1 MCCSYH
7 IKKSLVI
14 WKQYGLRT
22 KRGVFSLVRKNR
34 FRFSHWFVQ
43 NSYSKIINRQMTV
56 IGKQKFQSGDEGI
69 INFKS
74 SNPFEFFHILNSKES
89 EEQDMFGTLILPDEK
104 KENYPLVICMH
115 GSMGWRGHHHEHSVN
130 FLNNGF
136 AIFRVNSF
144 DARQVTSIVEDQ
156 IQVTLATVMTDCFN
170 ALKFLSNHPDINSSK
185 IFIAGWSLGGSTA
198 IYSAWEPLAEKL
210 APDGERFAGHLAFY
224 PGAFMW
230 PEEMR
235 WSPSPI
241 LTLIG
246 ADDDYTPA
254 VLIDEL
260 SPAINENGGN
270 SRIITYEDSHHS
282 FDSVDPVVYVPN
294 AIAVGRRHTFIAKD
308 GFHYHQDKEGNKTPM
323 NEPHERS
330 QIFKDR
336 AKVGAH
342 LGRNWK
348 ARKAS
353 MQDSI
358 SFLLSNLD

>member
-1 MCCSYH
+1 MPE
-7 IKKSLVI
+7 
-14 WKQYGLRT
+14 
-22 KRGVFSLVRKNR
+22 N
-34 FRFSHWFVQ
+34 
-43 NSYSKIINRQMTV
+43 
-56 IGKQKFQSGDEGI
+56 KFKSGDDGLI
-69 INFKS
+69 TYKS
-74 SNPFEFFHILNSKES
+74 SNPFEFFHILTSQEC
-89 EEQDMFGTLILPDEK
+89 EEQQMFGSLIFPDEK
-104 KENYPLVICMH
+104 KEKYPLVICMH

-144 DARQVTSIVEDQ
+144 DARQVVSIVEDQ

-170 ALKFLSNHPDINSSK
+170 ALKILSKHPDIDSSK

-235 WSPSPI
+235 WSKSPI

-254 VLIDEL
+254 VLIEKL
-260 SPAINENGGN
+260 SPAINQNGGN
-270 SRIITYEDSHHS
+270 SNLIVYEGGHHS
-282 FDSVDPVVYVPN
+282 FDSIDPVVYVPN
-294 AIAVGRRHTFIAKD
+294 AIAVGGRHTFVGKD
-308 GFHYHQDKEGNKTPM
+308 GHHYHEDKEGKRTPM
-323 NEPHERS
+323 NEPHERTK
-330 QIFKDR
+330 IFKDR
-336 AKVGAH
+336 AKIGAH

-353 MQDSI
+353 MKDSI
-358 SFLLSNLD
+358 EFLLSNTPSV

>member
-1 MCCSYH
+1 MPE
-7 IKKSLVI
+7 
-14 WKQYGLRT
+14 
-22 KRGVFSLVRKNR
+22 N
-34 FRFSHWFVQ
+34 
-43 NSYSKIINRQMTV
+43 
-56 IGKQKFQSGDEGI
+56 KFKSGDDGLI
-69 INFKS
+69 TYKS
-74 SNPFEFFHILNSKES
+74 SNPFEFFHILTSQEC
-89 EEQDMFGTLILPDEK
+89 EEQQMFGSLIFPDEK
-104 KENYPLVICMH
+104 KEKYPLVICMH

-144 DARQVTSIVEDQ
+144 DARQVVSIVEDQ

-170 ALKFLSNHPDINSSK
+170 ALKILSKHPDIDSSK

-230 PEEMR
+230 PEEMQ
-235 WSPSPI
+235 WSKSPI

-254 VLIDEL
+254 VLIEKL
-260 SPAINENGGN
+260 SPAINQNGGN
-270 SRIITYEDSHHS
+270 SKLIIYEGGHHS
-282 FDSVDPVVYVPN
+282 FDSIDPVVYVPN
-294 AIAVGRRHTFIAKD
+294 AIAVGGRHTFVGKD
-308 GFHYHQDKEGNKTPM
+308 GHHFHEDKEGKRTPM
-323 NEPHERS
+323 NEPHERTK
-330 QIFKDR
+330 IFKDR
-336 AKVGAH
+336 AKIGAH

-353 MQDSI
+353 MKDSVD
-358 SFLLSNLD
+358 FLLSNTPST

>member
-1 MCCSYH
+1 MSEH
-7 IKKSLVI
+7 TFK
-14 WKQYGLRT
+14 
-22 KRGVFSLVRKNR
+22 
-34 FRFSHWFVQ
+34 
-43 NSYSKIINRQMTV
+43 
-56 IGKQKFQSGDEGI
+56 SGDDGVI
-69 INFKS
+69 PYKS
-74 SNPFEFFHILNSKES
+74 SNPFEFFHILTSQEC
-89 EEQDMFGTLILPDEK
+89 EEQDMFGSLIFPDEK
-104 KENYPLVICMH
+104 KEKYPLVICMH

-144 DARQVTSIVEDQ
+144 DARQVVSIVEDQ

-170 ALKFLSNHPDINSSK
+170 ALKILSKHPDIDSSK

-235 WSPSPI
+235 WSKSPI

-254 VLIDEL
+254 VLIEKL
-260 SPAINENGGN
+260 SPAINQNGGN
-270 SRIITYEDSHHS
+270 SQLIVYEGGHHS
-282 FDSVDPVVYVPN
+282 FDSIDPVIYVPN
-294 AIAVGRRHTFIAKD
+294 AIAVGGRHTFVGRD
-308 GFHYHQDKEGNKTPM
+308 GNHYHEDKEGKRTPM
-323 NEPHERS
+323 NEPHERTK
-330 QIFKDR
+330 IFKDR
-336 AKVGAH
+336 AKIGAH

-353 MQDSI
+353 MKDSVEFLI
-358 SFLLSNLD
+358 SNTPPL

>member
-1 MCCSYH
+1 MPE
-7 IKKSLVI
+7 
-14 WKQYGLRT
+14 
-22 KRGVFSLVRKNR
+22 N
-34 FRFSHWFVQ
+34 
-43 NSYSKIINRQMTV
+43 
-56 IGKQKFQSGDEGI
+56 KFKSGDDGLI
-69 INFKS
+69 TYKS
-74 SNPFEFFHILNSKES
+74 SNPFEFFHILTSQECA
-89 EEQDMFGTLILPDEK
+89 EQQMFGSLIFPDEK
-104 KENYPLVICMH
+104 KEKYPLVICMH

-144 DARQVTSIVEDQ
+144 DARQVVSIVEDQ

-170 ALKFLSNHPDINSSK
+170 ALKILSKHPDIESSK

-210 APDGERFAGHLAFY
+210 SPDGERFAGHLAFY

-235 WSPSPI
+235 WSKSPI

-254 VLIDEL
+254 VLIEKL
-260 SPAINENGGN
+260 SPAINQNGGN
-270 SRIITYEDSHHS
+270 SKLIIYEGGHHS
-282 FDSVDPVVYVPN
+282 FDSIDPVVYVPN
-294 AIAVGRRHTFIAKD
+294 AIAVGGRHTFVGKD
-308 GFHYHQDKEGNKTPM
+308 GHHFHEDKEGKRTPM
-323 NEPHERS
+323 NEPHERTK
-330 QIFKDR
+330 IFKDR
-336 AKVGAH
+336 AKIGAH

-353 MQDSI
+353 MKDSVD
-358 SFLLSNLD
+358 FLLSNSPST

>member
-1 MCCSYH
+1 MPE
-7 IKKSLVI
+7 
-14 WKQYGLRT
+14 
-22 KRGVFSLVRKNR
+22 N
-34 FRFSHWFVQ
+34 
-43 NSYSKIINRQMTV
+43 
-56 IGKQKFQSGDEGI
+56 KFKSGDDGLI
-69 INFKS
+69 TYTS
-74 SNPFEFFHILNSKES
+74 SNPFEFFHILTSQEC
-89 EEQDMFGTLILPDEK
+89 EEQQMFGSLIFPDEK
-104 KENYPLVICMH
+104 KEKYPLVICMH

-144 DARQVTSIVEDQ
+144 DARQVVSIVEDQ

-170 ALKFLSNHPDINSSK
+170 ALKILSKHPDIDSSK

-235 WSPSPI
+235 WSKSPI

-254 VLIDEL
+254 VLIEKL
-260 SPAINENGGN
+260 SPAINQNGGN
-270 SRIITYEDSHHS
+270 SKLIIYEGGHHS
-282 FDSVDPVVYVPN
+282 FDSIDPVVYVPN
-294 AIAVGRRHTFIAKD
+294 AIAVGGRHTFVGKD
-308 GFHYHQDKEGNKTPM
+308 GHHFHEDKEGKRTPM
-323 NEPHERS
+323 NEPHERTK
-330 QIFKDR
+330 IFKDR
-336 AKVGAH
+336 AKIGAH

-353 MQDSI
+353 MKDSVD
-358 SFLLSNLD
+358 FLLSNTPST

>member
-1 MCCSYH
+1 MPE
-7 IKKSLVI
+7 
-14 WKQYGLRT
+14 
-22 KRGVFSLVRKNR
+22 N
-34 FRFSHWFVQ
+34 
-43 NSYSKIINRQMTV
+43 
-56 IGKQKFQSGDEGI
+56 KFKSGDDGLI
-69 INFKS
+69 TYKS
-74 SNPFEFFHILNSKES
+74 SNPFEFFHILTSQECA
-89 EEQDMFGTLILPDEK
+89 EQQMFGSLIFPDEK
-104 KENYPLVICMH
+104 KEKYPLVICMH

-144 DARQVTSIVEDQ
+144 DARQVVSIVEDQ

-170 ALKFLSNHPDINSSK
+170 ALKILSKHPDIDSSK
-185 IFIAGWSLGGSTA
+185 IFIAGSSLGGSTA

-235 WSPSPI
+235 WSKSPI

-254 VLIDEL
+254 VLIEKL
-260 SPAINENGGN
+260 SPAINQNGGN
-270 SRIITYEDSHHS
+270 SKLIIYEGGHHS
-282 FDSVDPVVYVPN
+282 FDSIDPVVYVPN
-294 AIAVGRRHTFIAKD
+294 AIAVGGRHTFVGKD
-308 GFHYHQDKEGNKTPM
+308 GHHFHEDKEGKRTPM
-323 NEPHERS
+323 NEPHERTK
-330 QIFKDR
+330 IFKDR
-336 AKVGAH
+336 AKIGAH

-353 MQDSI
+353 MKDSVD
-358 SFLLSNLD
+358 FLLSNTPST

>member
-1 MCCSYH
+1 MPE
-7 IKKSLVI
+7 
-14 WKQYGLRT
+14 
-22 KRGVFSLVRKNR
+22 N
-34 FRFSHWFVQ
+34 
-43 NSYSKIINRQMTV
+43 
-56 IGKQKFQSGDEGI
+56 KFKSGDDGLI
-69 INFKS
+69 TYKS
-74 SNPFEFFHILNSKES
+74 SNPFEFFHILTSQECA
-89 EEQDMFGTLILPDEK
+89 EQQMFGSLIFPDEK
-104 KENYPLVICMH
+104 KEKYPLVICMH

-144 DARQVTSIVEDQ
+144 DARQVVSIVEDQ

-170 ALKFLSNHPDINSSK
+170 ALKILSKHPDIDSSK

-235 WSPSPI
+235 WSKSPI

-254 VLIDEL
+254 VLIEKL
-260 SPAINENGGN
+260 SPAINQNGGN
-270 SRIITYEDSHHS
+270 SKLIIYEGGHHS
-282 FDSVDPVVYVPN
+282 FDSIDPVVYVPN
-294 AIAVGRRHTFIAKD
+294 AIAVGGRHTFVGKD
-308 GFHYHQDKEGNKTPM
+308 GHHFHEDKEGKRTPM
-323 NEPHERS
+323 NEPHERTK
-330 QIFKDR
+330 IFKDR
-336 AKVGAH
+336 AKIGAH

-353 MQDSI
+353 MKDSVD
-358 SFLLSNLD
+358 FLLSNTPSTSLQKYTS

>member
-1 MCCSYH
+1 MSE
-7 IKKSLVI
+7 
-14 WKQYGLRT
+14 
-22 KRGVFSLVRKNR
+22 N
-34 FRFSHWFVQ
+34 
-43 NSYSKIINRQMTV
+43 
-56 IGKQKFQSGDEGI
+56 KFKSGDDGLI
-69 INFKS
+69 TYKS
-74 SNPFEFFHILNSKES
+74 SNPFEFFHILTSQEC
-89 EEQDMFGTLILPDEK
+89 EEQQMFGSLIFPDEK
-104 KENYPLVICMH
+104 KEKYPLVICMH

-144 DARQVTSIVEDQ
+144 DARQVVSIVEDQ

-170 ALKFLSNHPDINSSK
+170 ALKILSKHPDIDSSK

-235 WSPSPI
+235 WSKSPI

-254 VLIDEL
+254 VLIEKL
-260 SPAINENGGN
+260 SPAINQNGGN
-270 SRIITYEDSHHS
+270 SKLIIYEGGHHS
-282 FDSVDPVVYVPN
+282 FDSIDPVVYVPN
-294 AIAVGRRHTFIAKD
+294 AIAVGGRHTFVGKD
-308 GFHYHQDKEGNKTPM
+308 GHHFHEDKEGKRTPM
-323 NEPHERS
+323 NEPHERTK
-330 QIFKDR
+330 IFKDR
-336 AKVGAH
+336 AKIGAH

-353 MQDSI
+353 MKDSVD
-358 SFLLSNLD
+358 FLLSNTPST

>member
-1 MCCSYH
+1 
-7 IKKSLVI
+7 
-14 WKQYGLRT
+14 
-22 KRGVFSLVRKNR
+22 
-34 FRFSHWFVQ
+34 
-43 NSYSKIINRQMTV
+43 MTI

-74 SNPFEFFHILNSKES
+74 SNPFEFFHILNSKEC
-89 EEQDMFGTLILPDEK
+89 EEQDMFGSLIFPEVK
-104 KENYPLVICMH
+104 KDKYPLVICMH

-156 IQVTLATVMTDCFN
+156 IQVTLATVLSDCFN
-170 ALKFLSNHPDINSSK
+170 ALKILSKHPDIDASK

-235 WSPSPI
+235 WSNAPI
-241 LTLIG
+241 MTLIG

-254 VLIDEL
+254 ILIEKL

-270 SRIITYEDSHHS
+270 SQIITYKDSHHS
-282 FDSVDPVVYVPN
+282 FDSIDPVVYVPN
-294 AIAVGRRHTFIAKD
+294 AIAVGRRHTFVGRD
-308 GFHYHQDKEGNKTPM
+308 GSHYHEDIEGKRTLM

-330 QIFKDR
+330 QLFKDR
-336 AKVGAH
+336 AKIGAH

-348 ARKAS
+348 ARKLS
-353 MQDSI
+353 MIDSVN
-358 SFLLSNLD
+358 FLLLNS

>member
-1 MCCSYH
+1 MPE
-7 IKKSLVI
+7 
-14 WKQYGLRT
+14 
-22 KRGVFSLVRKNR
+22 N
-34 FRFSHWFVQ
+34 
-43 NSYSKIINRQMTV
+43 
-56 IGKQKFQSGDEGI
+56 KFKSGDDGLI
-69 INFKS
+69 TYTS
-74 SNPFEFFHILNSKES
+74 SNPFEFFHILTSQEC
-89 EEQDMFGTLILPDEK
+89 EEQQMFGSLIFPDEK
-104 KENYPLVICMH
+104 KEKYPLVICMH

-144 DARQVTSIVEDQ
+144 DARQVVSIVEDQ

-170 ALKFLSNHPDINSSK
+170 ALKILSKHPDIDSSK

-235 WSPSPI
+235 WSKSPI

-254 VLIDEL
+254 VLIEKL
-260 SPAINENGGN
+260 SPAINQNGGN
-270 SRIITYEDSHHS
+270 SKLIIYEGGHHS
-282 FDSVDPVVYVPN
+282 FDSIDPVVYVPN
-294 AIAVGRRHTFIAKD
+294 AIAVGGRHTFVGKD
-308 GFHYHQDKEGNKTPM
+308 GHHFHEDKEGKRTPM
-323 NEPHERS
+323 NEPHERTK
-330 QIFKDR
+330 IFKDR
-336 AKVGAH
+336 PKIGAH

-353 MQDSI
+353 MKDSVD
-358 SFLLSNLD
+358 FLLSNTPST

>member
-1 MCCSYH
+1 MNDH
-7 IKKSLVI
+7 
-14 WKQYGLRT
+14 
-22 KRGVFSLVRKNR
+22 
-34 FRFSHWFVQ
+34 
-43 NSYSKIINRQMTV
+43 
-56 IGKQKFQSGDEGI
+56 KFQSGDEGVVPY
-69 INFKS
+69 KS
-74 SNPFEFFHILNSKES
+74 SNPFEFFHILNSTEC
-89 EEQDMFGTLILPDEK
+89 EEQHMFGSLIFPDEK
-104 KENYPLVICMH
+104 KEKYPLVICMH

-144 DARQVTSIVEDQ
+144 DARHVTSIVEDQ
-156 IQVTLATVMTDCFN
+156 IQVTLATVMSDCFN
-170 ALKFLSNHPDINSSK
+170 ALKILSKHPDIDASK

-235 WSPSPI
+235 WSKAPI
-241 LTLIG
+241 MTLIG

-254 VLIDEL
+254 ILIEKL

-270 SRIITYEDSHHS
+270 SQVITYEDSHHS
-282 FDSVDPVVYVPN
+282 FDSIDPVVFVPN
-294 AIAVGRRHTFIAKD
+294 AIAVGRRHTFVGTD
-308 GFHYHQDKEGNKTPM
+308 GSHYHEDVEGKRTLM

-330 QIFKDR
+330 QLFKDR
-336 AKVGAH
+336 AKIGAH

-353 MQDSI
+353 MKDSI
-358 SFLLSNLD
+358 EFLLSNTPSV

>member
-1 MCCSYH
+1 MPE
-7 IKKSLVI
+7 
-14 WKQYGLRT
+14 
-22 KRGVFSLVRKNR
+22 N
-34 FRFSHWFVQ
+34 
-43 NSYSKIINRQMTV
+43 
-56 IGKQKFQSGDEGI
+56 KFKSGDDGLI
-69 INFKS
+69 TYKS
-74 SNPFEFFHILNSKES
+74 SNPFEFFHILTSQECA
-89 EEQDMFGTLILPDEK
+89 EQQMFGSLIFPDEK
-104 KENYPLVICMH
+104 KEKYPLVICMH

-144 DARQVTSIVEDQ
+144 DARQVVSIVEDQ

-170 ALKFLSNHPDINSSK
+170 ALKILSKHPDIDSSK

-235 WSPSPI
+235 WSKSPI
-241 LTLIG
+241 LSLIG

-254 VLIDEL
+254 VLIEKL
-260 SPAINENGGN
+260 SPAINQNGGN
-270 SRIITYEDSHHS
+270 SKLIIYEGGHHS
-282 FDSVDPVVYVPN
+282 FDSIDPVVYVPN
-294 AIAVGRRHTFIAKD
+294 AIAVGGRHTFVGKD
-308 GFHYHQDKEGNKTPM
+308 GHHFHEDKEGKRTPM
-323 NEPHERS
+323 NEPHERTK
-330 QIFKDR
+330 IFKDR
-336 AKVGAH
+336 AKIGAH

-353 MQDSI
+353 MKDSVD
-358 SFLLSNLD
+358 FLLSNTPST

>member
-1 MCCSYH
+1 MSEH
-7 IKKSLVI
+7 TFK
-14 WKQYGLRT
+14 
-22 KRGVFSLVRKNR
+22 
-34 FRFSHWFVQ
+34 
-43 NSYSKIINRQMTV
+43 
-56 IGKQKFQSGDEGI
+56 SGDDGVI
-69 INFKS
+69 PYKS
-74 SNPFEFFHILNSKES
+74 SNPFEFFHILTSQEC
-89 EEQDMFGTLILPDEK
+89 EEQDMFGSLIFPDEK
-104 KENYPLVICMH
+104 KEKYPLVICMH

-144 DARQVTSIVEDQ
+144 DARQVVSIVEDQ

-170 ALKFLSNHPDINSSK
+170 ALKILSKHPDIDSSK

-235 WSPSPI
+235 WSKSPI

-254 VLIDEL
+254 VLIEKL
-260 SPAINENGGN
+260 SPAINQNGGN
-270 SRIITYEDSHHS
+270 SQLIVYEGGHHS
-282 FDSVDPVVYVPN
+282 FDSIDPVIYVPN
-294 AIAVGRRHTFIAKD
+294 AIAVGGRHTFVGRD
-308 GFHYHQDKEGNKTPM
+308 GNHYHEDKEGKRTPM
-323 NEPHERS
+323 NEPHERTK
-330 QIFKDR
+330 IFKDR
-336 AKVGAH
+336 AKIGAH

-353 MQDSI
+353 MKDSVEFLI
-358 SFLLSNLD
+358 SNTLPL

>member
-1 MCCSYH
+1 MPE
-7 IKKSLVI
+7 
-14 WKQYGLRT
+14 
-22 KRGVFSLVRKNR
+22 N
-34 FRFSHWFVQ
+34 
-43 NSYSKIINRQMTV
+43 
-56 IGKQKFQSGDEGI
+56 KFKSGDDGLI
-69 INFKS
+69 TYKS
-74 SNPFEFFHILNSKES
+74 SNPFEFFHILTSQEC
-89 EEQDMFGTLILPDEK
+89 EEQQMFGSLIFPDEK
-104 KENYPLVICMH
+104 KEKYPLVICMH

-144 DARQVTSIVEDQ
+144 DARQVVSIVEDQ

-170 ALKFLSNHPDINSSK
+170 ALKILSKHPDIESSK

-235 WSPSPI
+235 WSKSPI

-254 VLIDEL
+254 VLIEKL
-260 SPAINENGGN
+260 SPAINQNGGN
-270 SRIITYEDSHHS
+270 SKLIIYEGGHHS
-282 FDSVDPVVYVPN
+282 FDSIDPVVYVPN
-294 AIAVGRRHTFIAKD
+294 AIAVGGRHTFVGKD
-308 GFHYHQDKEGNKTPM
+308 GHHFHEDKEGKRTPM
-323 NEPHERS
+323 NEPHERTK
-330 QIFKDR
+330 IFKDR
-336 AKVGAH
+336 AKIGAH

-353 MQDSI
+353 MKDSVD
-358 SFLLSNLD
+358 FLLSNTPST

>member
-1 MCCSYH
+1 MPE
-7 IKKSLVI
+7 
-14 WKQYGLRT
+14 
-22 KRGVFSLVRKNR
+22 N
-34 FRFSHWFVQ
+34 
-43 NSYSKIINRQMTV
+43 
-56 IGKQKFQSGDEGI
+56 KFKSGDDGLI
-69 INFKS
+69 TYKS
-74 SNPFEFFHILNSKES
+74 SNPFEFFHILTSQEC
-89 EEQDMFGTLILPDEK
+89 EEQQMFGSLIFPDEK
-104 KENYPLVICMH
+104 KEKYPLVICMH

-144 DARQVTSIVEDQ
+144 DARQVVSIVEDQ

-170 ALKFLSNHPDINSSK
+170 ALKILSKHPEVDSSK

-235 WSPSPI
+235 WSKSPI

-254 VLIDEL
+254 VLIEKL
-260 SPAINENGGN
+260 SPAINQNGGN
-270 SRIITYEDSHHS
+270 SNLIVYEGGHHS
-282 FDSVDPVVYVPN
+282 FDSIDPVVYVPN
-294 AIAVGRRHTFIAKD
+294 AIAVGGRHTFVGKD
-308 GFHYHQDKEGNKTPM
+308 GHHYHEDKEGKRTPM
-323 NEPHERS
+323 NEPHERTK
-330 QIFKDR
+330 IFKDR
-336 AKVGAH
+336 AKIGAH

-353 MQDSI
+353 MKDSI
-358 SFLLSNLD
+358 EFLLSNTSSL